1 MNEGDTIRINTI
13 RGEKSVVLIRDGAEI
28 NLINKVMQGST
39 WIQLIPGNNEIS
51 YECDAGSANVIV
63 TVTATKCFEG
73 V

>member
-1 MNEGDTIRINTI
+1 
-13 RGEKSVVLIRDGAEI
+13 
-28 NLINKVMQGST
+28 MQGST

-51 YECDAGSANVIV
+51 YECDEGSANVVV